1 MKVDFHTRVTDKLG
15 HACRLLRKSQA
26 AGAQVVV
33 CGDRELLDRLDTALW
48 TFDALSF
55 VPHARLRGA
64 TEPGHVLSRSP
75 VWLADEP
82 RRALHRMVLVNLG
95 PGMAPGWQEF
105 ERVIEIVQGDD
116 DDSAQ
121 GRRRWREYA
130 GQAGVELVNHS
141 GAGAA

>member
-1 MKVDFHTRVTDKLG
+1 MKVDFHTRVADKVD

-33 CGDRELLDRLDTALW
+33 CGDRDLLDRLDTSLW

-55 VPHARLRGA
+55 VPHIRLRGA
-64 TEPGHVLSRSP
+64 ATPGDAQARTP

-82 RRALHRMVLVNLG
+82 RRALHRAVLVNLG

-105 ERVIEIVQGDD
+105 ERVIEIVQADD

-130 GQAGVELVNHS
+130 GQTGVELVNHS